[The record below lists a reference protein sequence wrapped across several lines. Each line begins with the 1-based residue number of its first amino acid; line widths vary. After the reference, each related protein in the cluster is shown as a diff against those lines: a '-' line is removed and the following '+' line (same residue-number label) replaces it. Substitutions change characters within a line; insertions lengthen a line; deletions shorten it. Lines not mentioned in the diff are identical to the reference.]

1 MWLKYIKTIQLTLNV
16 VQLTDKYKGEYI
28 DVQGPNILILADN
41 ILILKMLIFFGRKSE
56 KSKNRK

>member
-28 DVQGPNILILADN
+28 DVQGPMADN
-41 ILILKMLIFFGRKSE
+41 ILILKMLIFLAENRKSQKTE
-56 KSKNRK
+56 NKL